1 MALMTRDRLGLKR
14 KIATASFDR
23 GGMGIARTWVV
34 TAEQA
39 REIASLADSLRVT
52 HSAMV
57 RWLLG
62 QALMRVRSGVMPV
75 RKRPVRWE
83 LVNDDD
89 DASLGQV

>member
-1 MALMTRDRLGLKR
+1 ME
-14 KIATASFDR
+14 
-23 GGMGIARTWVV
+23 IARTWIV

-57 RWLLG
+57 RWLLE

-83 LVNDDD
+83 LVNDD
-89 DASLGQV
+89 ASLGQV